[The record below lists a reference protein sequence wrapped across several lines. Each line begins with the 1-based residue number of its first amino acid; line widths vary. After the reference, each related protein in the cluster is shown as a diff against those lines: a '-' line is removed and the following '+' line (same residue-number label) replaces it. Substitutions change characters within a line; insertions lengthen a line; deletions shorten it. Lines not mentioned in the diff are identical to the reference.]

1 MKSLIRYTIFFA
13 GIFTQANVFAQ
24 CACCSSVGCGDLSG
38 DNTSLVKQGKLLLNA
53 SFRYVNFK
61 QLTQDQFI
69 QSADDTTFPAY
80 SKHNQY
86 TGILSLTYGISNRWD
101 VSLSLPY
108 NSIIGIQQGSEI
120 GGEPLGNSSGL
131 SNMKF
136 TTEFVLLQ
144 MQKCDGWEFIARGGL
159 ILPTGRHNIIAD
171 NGDFF
176 EDQFQPGAKGLV
188 PLLGGKLN
196 KMFGQVTLNLDAN
209 YIFAHTDIDNNT
221 DAPLWNANFSAY
233 YPLNGM
239 SMNMKMDSNMQMKM
253 TMPKVRVSVFASV
266 QWEGVGQDIEA
277 QDDGKRLTDPN
288 TGLNR
293 FYAAVGAVA
302 NVKQKFFIPVS
313 VAVPFAQQINGFQSK
328 AVWRLNAGV
337 GVML

>member
-1 MKSLIRYTIFFA
+1 MKFFILYFIFLA
-13 GIFTQANVFAQ
+13 GILAQTNVFAQ

-38 DNTSLVKQGKLLLNA
+38 DNTTLVKQGKFLLNA
-53 SFRYVNFK
+53 SLRYVNFK
-61 QLTQDQFI
+61 TLSKEQLI
-69 QSADDTTFPAY
+69 ESAADTTFPAY
-80 SKHNQY
+80 SKQNQY
-86 TGILSLTYGISNRWD
+86 TDILSATYGISNRWN
-101 VSLSLPY
+101 VGLSLPY
-108 NSIIGIQQGSEI
+108 NSITGIEQGSEI

-159 ILPTGRHNIIAD
+159 ILPTGKHNIIAD
-171 NGDFF
+171 NGDLF

-188 PLLGGKLN
+188 PLVGGKLN

-209 YIFAHTDIDNNT
+209 YIFAHTDVDNNT
-221 DAPLWNANFSAY
+221 DAPLWNANFSVY

-239 SMNMKMDSNMQMKM
+239 SMNMQMDSNMQMKM
-253 TMPKVRVSVFASV
+253 TMPKVRVSIFAAL
-266 QWEGVGQDIEA
+266 QAEGVGQDIAA
-277 QDDGKRLTDPN
+277 QDDGERLKDPN

-293 FYAAVGAVA
+293 FYAAIGAVA

-328 AVWRLNAGV
+328 AAWRLNAGV
-337 GVML
+337 GMML